1 MVLES
6 SMLNRQ
12 NGREEQIR
20 VTYIIRSLGMPLPQ
34 HLSIERPVLR
44 PGKHPVHFSGVSSYW
59 RTSILR
65 SSQNP
70 VIVESPHTAL
80 LCSTIH
86 SGFQRRTVLATILQA
101 GKGPSSHCIIPGG
114 SLSCSSRH
122 FHGVQMALSSEII

>member
-1 MVLES
+1 
-6 SMLNRQ
+6 MLNRQ

-86 SGFQRRTVLATILQA
+86 SGFQRRTVFATIQYYKQV
-101 GKGPSSHCIIPGG
+101 KGRVAIALYQGDH
-114 SLSCSSRH
+114 SLAPLITSTE
-122 FHGVQMALSSEII
+122 F